1 MILCLCR
8 HLPLFRTLKNDDMR
22 TLKIAK
28 TTSLVVGFLMLLMM
42 AGINVDNLSNVVLWL
57 AAAATLL
64 WFGDAFKKK

>member
-1 MILCLCR
+1 
-8 HLPLFRTLKNDDMR
+8 MR

-57 AAAATLL
+57 ATAATLL